1 MGLNIVFLSLY
12 YILLIIFVNFFGT
25 FFMALDNKKIARRI
39 REIRGFDRTQKKF
52 AQMLGASQA
61 TVSKLEKGLV
71 LPNSEIL
78 LKLSGIS
85 GKSIDWI
92 LKGED

>member
-1 MGLNIVFLSLY
+1 
-12 YILLIIFVNFFGT
+12 
-25 FFMALDNKKIARRI
+25 MALDNKKIARRI

-85 GKSIDWI
+85 GKSIDRI

>member
-1 MGLNIVFLSLY
+1 
-12 YILLIIFVNFFGT
+12 
-25 FFMALDNKKIARRI
+25 MALDNKTIARRI
-39 REIRGFDRTQKKF
+39 REIRGFDCTQKEF
-52 AQMLGASQA
+52 AQMLGVSQA

-78 LKLSGIS
+78 LRLSGIS

-92 LKGED
+92 LKGEG